1 MARGFKTMY
10 IKIGFDLK
18 NDLALARAIK
28 EEVGDDIALRV
39 DANEA
44 WTAFEAIDAVQRFE
58 DVGVE
63 FLEQPID
70 MHDIAGMA
78 DLRTKSRTRIGAN
91 QSVWQPWQVPEVL
104 ARRAGDVIVTDQH
117 QLGGLVPFRDAAAMC
132 EVANVPV
139 IKHAFGDLAITT
151 IAATHVLGTLASP
164 QLGHQQYLTILEHD
178 LLTHPG
184 RVRGRS
190 HSGAHRP
197 RSRHRTRPGR
207 RAVLR
212 GPEVHL
218 QPVARAGRDGAPG
231 ERFTVDTQDCFTGLY
246 RDPANFSPETAAW
259 VEENL
264 NCVTGP
270 ISVAGAKP
278 GDAIEIHIES
288 VAVTSPGS
296 LVVSRCQALS
306 PADWWHEEY
315 RGVSLPVADGR
326 IRLRDDWT
334 VPVRPLIGC
343 LATAPGREAIL
354 SRREGS
360 YGGNM
365 DCNEITS
372 GATVVLPVET
382 PGAFLYF
389 GDCKAAM
396 GNGEITAAPEVATRI
411 VASATPVPRPSR

>member
-1 MARGFKTMY
+1 MQIFAAE
-10 IKIGFDLK
+10 DLK
-18 NDLALARAIK
+18 Y
-28 EEVGDDIALRV
+28 VY
-39 DANEA
+39 
-44 WTAFEAIDAVQRFE
+44 
-58 DVGVE
+58 
-63 FLEQPID
+63 
-70 MHDIAGMA
+70 
-78 DLRTKSRTRIGAN
+78 S
-91 QSVWQPWQVPEVL
+91 PW
-104 ARRAGDVIVTDQH
+104 
-117 QLGGLVPFRDAAAMC
+117 
-132 EVANVPV
+132 
-139 IKHAFGDLAITT
+139 
-151 IAATHVLGTLASP
+151 
-164 QLGHQQYLTILEHD
+164 
-178 LLTHPG
+178 
-184 RVRGRS
+184 
-190 HSGAHRP
+190 HRP
-197 RSRHRTRPGR
+197 VGT
-207 RAVLR
+207 V
-212 GPEVHL
+212 
-218 QPVARAGRDGAPG
+218 QPG

-264 NCVTGP
+264 NGVTGP
-270 ISVAGAKP
+270 ISVTGAKP

-288 VAVTSPGS
+288 VTVTSPGS

-315 RGVSLPVADGR
+315 RGVSLPVVDGQ

-411 VASATPVPRPSR
+411 VASATPVPRPRTMNAPRVRTSTRLTTVVSGISLAGACRTAFAELKAWLEDEYGLTSDDAAVVMGVGAHCGVCQVSNALHTAQCSISLSLLPPTPGPGPSTT